1 MLVFVIFERNI
12 NESRPYNYENRTSEF
27 IKPAFNS
34 VKTCMYN
41 AIPITHDFNP
51 VHVLQSYL
59 IVEKASDYQKINWPF
74 SICNN

>member
-1 MLVFVIFERNI
+1 M
-12 NESRPYNYENRTSEF
+12 EF

-41 AIPITHDFNP
+41 AIPITRDFNP
-51 VHVLQSYL
+51 VHVLQSYF